1 MKLVLY
7 GKENLDDL
15 EKLAHVKFN
24 DIKNK
29 TISIPKLPESPFS
42 QDNLGRVIKLIP
54 I

>member
-7 GKENLDDL
+7 GKESLDEL
-15 EKLAHVKFN
+15 EKLAHEKFN

-29 TISIPKLPESPFS
+29 TISLPKLTESPFS
-42 QDNLGRVIKLIP
+42 KENLGRVIKLIP